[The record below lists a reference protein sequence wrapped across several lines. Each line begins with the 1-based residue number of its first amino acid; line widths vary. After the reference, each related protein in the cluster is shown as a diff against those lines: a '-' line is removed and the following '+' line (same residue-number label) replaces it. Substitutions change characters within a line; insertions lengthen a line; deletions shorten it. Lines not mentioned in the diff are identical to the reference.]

1 MGKGDRRHSL
11 KMRRRQQLRKRK
23 ERLRRRR
30 QSTGKAGPEA
40 PPPEAEA
47 K

>member
-1 MGKGDRRHSL
+1 MGKGDRRQSI
-11 KMRRRQQLRKRK
+11 KMRRRQRLRKRK

-30 QSTGKAGPEA
+30 QSTGMAEPEA
-40 PPPEAEA
+40 SPPEDEA